1 MSEKPALARDLRE
14 LLEAALSAR
23 TPVVDRRNA
32 MSMLTESLKALDE
45 ELADQGGDAIEQ
57 P

>member
-1 MSEKPALARDLRE
+1 MSEKLALARDLRE
-14 LLEAALSAR
+14 LLEAALSVR

-32 MSMLTESLKALDE
+32 ISMLTESLKALDE
-45 ELADQGGDAIEQ
+45 ELAEEE